1 MFGYI
6 TIYQK
11 ELKIKDYDLY
21 RSYYCGLCHALK
33 KQYGRTGQ
41 MLLNYDMTFLAVL
54 LSSLYEPEEKTGMA
68 RCIPHPVRA
77 HQERSGEVFRYA
89 ADMTVLL
96 AREKAL
102 DDWTDEKK
110 LPAKALASLLKRRA
124 GRAGETWKRQKSSLR
139 ENVAAL
145 SEAERNGE
153 FDIDRMAG
161 YTGRFLGEI
170 FVWKEDIWEQH
181 LRRLGYYLGKFIY
194 LRDAWE
200 DREKDRK
207 KGSYNLFLSNAQHGK
222 EYTDR
227 QVLDMLTDT
236 MAHACAAF
244 ERLPVVECAD
254 ILRNILYAGV
264 WSGFA
269 PRSAEQ

>member
-54 LSSLYEPEEKTGMA
+54 LSSLYEPEEKTGMV

-269 PRSAEQ
+269 PQSAEQ